1 MLILLYNLL
10 GNRLVEMQQ
19 VLTLHNSLGM
29 EQGNLSKTINTVIC
43 RIDREDIY
51 SRGRH
56 LIRKNNLSAPVV
68 LAIRGE

>member
-43 RIDREDIY
+43 WIDREDIY
-51 SRGRH
+51 SSGRH
-56 LIRKNNLSAPVV
+56 LIQKNNLSVPVA

>member
-1 MLILLYNLL
+1 
-10 GNRLVEMQQ
+10 MQQ

-29 EQGNLSKTINTVIC
+29 EQGNLSKTINTEIC

-51 SRGRH
+51 SSGRH
-56 LIRKNNLSAPVV
+56 LIQKNNLSVPVA

>member
-19 VLTLHNSLGM
+19 VLTLHNSSGM

-43 RIDREDIY
+43 GIDREDIY
-51 SRGRH
+51 SRGQH
-56 LIRKNNLSAPVV
+56 LIQENNLSAPVALV
-68 LAIRGE
+68 TRGE